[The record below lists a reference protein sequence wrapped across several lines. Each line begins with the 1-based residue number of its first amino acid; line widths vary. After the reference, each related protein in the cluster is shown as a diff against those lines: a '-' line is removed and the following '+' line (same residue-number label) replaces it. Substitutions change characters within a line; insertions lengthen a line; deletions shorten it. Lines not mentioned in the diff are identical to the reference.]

1 MSMLRCA
8 RLDKWVSNQSARA
21 EEPIAARAEEPIA
34 ARDPVV
40 PVVVPYEQQRLDTIA
55 KNRQKLMELGLSCIE
70 LGMLNDPQEALGP
83 QEPRK
88 PRKQRKPR
96 GAKRGLV
103 VPKKER
109 KFALPKRAKHVTLA
123 IRKKTRRPK
132 KVQKHFRSF
141 LRVDGLVEPYRAAG
155 VPISLSREG
164 QSKVYKLCVSG
175 NSVLYIAPTG
185 FGKTEPLL
193 ALAATEGRVVVI
205 CPLKALMANHLA
217 DLPGGLGAGCMH
229 SGNSMNQHV
238 LKSFAAGHL
247 SLLMVSPEL
256 FVQPW
261 LHDALCT
268 IGVKFVCVDEA
279 HCVVSDHQFRPS
291 YLMLRERIKKLGA
304 VTLALT
310 ATASD
315 CTSDEICRTLGIER
329 KQGIEH
335 VVRVEQ
341 ERTNL
346 QFYVREVDP
355 ENKAEELFNILE
367 KNDNANVIIY
377 VNTRRGCDDVVNN
390 LNSGRWT
397 ARSFHAGVDQADRT
411 RSMHA
416 FMNGKLKIIV
426 ATLAFG
432 MGINKPDVDIVVHYD
447 IPRSV
452 SDYWQQVGRAGRDGR
467 VSKCICFVDP
477 QAFYEL
483 YKKIHRNSIDST
495 CVEQIVS
502 ELQTPKF
509 KSTTEANGKTR
520 CLRNDAME
528 GRFHVSEETL
538 HMILLVLEEQGAL
551 VFDGTGYSG
560 FKERGSK
567 WRSLLKM
574 SSCEGGVHLA
584 LDKVLEQSTSV
595 EVRDRAFFV
604 TLGEEEPRPTDVA
617 ERLIVAEK
625 KSVQNLIDVFE
636 LLKVCVERESCE
648 IRSAVSV
655 YLNEGVDPM
664 KTTLL
669 SSQEDPKYI
678 KENIQFFSKQKLSS
692 LDLAKCLKGIK
703 IPGLSL
709 CGPAETFCQGLAKS
723 YERFSFRKILRLVCE
738 AQNGILRDSMVREN
752 KLTGNCF

>member
-8 RLDKWVSNQSARA
+8 RLDKWVSNQSETNQRA
-21 EEPIAARAEEPIA
+21 EEPIAARVSIA
-34 ARDPVV
+34 RNEKPSATRVSSLIPCDPVV
-40 PVVVPYEQQRLDTIA
+40 TYVVPYEQKRLETIA
-55 KNRQKLMELGLSCIE
+55 KNRQVLMGLGLPCIE
-70 LGMLNDPQEALGP
+70 PVVRDDAQEPQE
-83 QEPRK
+83 QRKPRK
-88 PRKQRKPR
+88 PRERK
-96 GAKRGLV
+96 KGLV
-103 VPKKER
+103 VPEKER

-123 IRKKTRRPK
+123 IRKNRKRPK

-141 LRVDGLVEPYRAAG
+141 LRIDSLVEPYRAAG
-155 VPISLSREG
+155 VPISLSRKG
-164 QSKVYKLCVSG
+164 QSNVYKLCVSG
-175 NSVLYIAPTG
+175 DSVLYIAPTG
-185 FGKTEPLL
+185 FGKTSVCH
-193 ALAATEGRVVVI
+193 ALAAAEGRVVVV
-205 CPLKALMANHLA
+205 CPLKSLMANHLA
-217 DLPGGLGAGCMH
+217 DCPGGLEAGCMH
-229 SGNSMNQHV
+229 SGNSMNQNV

-315 CTSDEICRTLGIER
+315 CTSDEICRTLGIE
-329 KQGIEH
+329 H
-335 VVRVEQ
+335 VVRVQQ

-367 KNDNANVIIY
+367 GNDDANVIIY
-377 VNTRRGCDDVVNN
+377 VNTRRRCDDVVNK

-432 MGINKPDVDIVVHYD
+432 MGINKPDVGIVVHYD

-483 YKKIHRNSIDST
+483 YKKIHRNSIDPT

-509 KSTTEANGKTR
+509 KSTTEANGKMR
-520 CLRNDAME
+520 CLRSDAME

-560 FKERGSK
+560 FKKRGSK
-567 WRSLLKM
+567 WHSLLKM

-584 LDKVLEQSTSV
+584 LHKVLEQSTSV
-595 EVRDRAFFV
+595 EVRDRANV
-604 TLGEEEPRPTDVA
+604 LRHPRRRRAPSD
-617 ERLIVAEK
+617 RCRGKIDCHRK
-625 KSVQNLIDVFE
+625 KI
-636 LLKVCVERESCE
+636 
-648 IRSAVSV
+648 
-655 YLNEGVDPM
+655 
-664 KTTLL
+664 
-669 SSQEDPKYI
+669 SS
-678 KENIQFFSKQKLSS
+678 KL
-692 LDLAKCLKGIK
+692 DR
-703 IPGLSL
+703 
-709 CGPAETFCQGLAKS
+709 
-723 YERFSFRKILRLVCE
+723 RF
-738 AQNGILRDSMVREN
+738 
-752 KLTGNCF
+752 